1 VSQVDFTLTSALNP
15 YTAGEADFSLMS
27 PSGPVSRE
35 SCFVAIAGS
44 RTLRVAIPP
53 QTLEGDYTVILGPL
67 PRDLYGNMLSQV
79 HTGRFTIVWPQVHGS
94 ITDTNSQPLAGVVLQ
109 AGPGIPAAITD
120 ANGDYALKL
129 PAGSTVTVIPS
140 KEGWV
145 FLPYSTTYANLS
157 GDLWAQDYRGFS
169 ASLLLMNCQVQ
180 GTNLLASWFG
190 VSGLAYQMF
199 SSTNLVDWI
208 PWDGQIMG
216 SNAPVSLL
224 LPMTFDPAG
233 FFSLRLVGQE

>member
-1 VSQVDFTLTSALNP
+1 VDFTLTSALNP

-79 HTGRFTIVWPQVHGS
+79 HTGRFSIVWPQVHGS
-94 ITDTNSQPLAGVVLQ
+94 ITDTNSQALAGVVLQ
-109 AGPGIPAAITD
+109 AGPGIGTAVTD
-120 ANGDYALKL
+120 ASGDYALKV
-129 PAGSTVTVIPS
+129 PVGTNVTVIPS
-140 KEGWV
+140 KDGWV
-145 FLPYSTTYANLS
+145 FLPNSISYTNLS
-157 GDLWAQDYRGFS
+157 SDLWAQDYRGFS
-169 ASLLLMNCQVQ
+169 SSLLMMHCEVQ
-180 GTNLLASWFG
+180 GTNLIASWFG
-190 VSGLAYQMF
+190 VGGITYQMF

-224 LPMTFDPAG
+224 LPMAFDPAG
-233 FFSLRLVGQE
+233 FYRLRLAGQE